1 MSLTCVWMVCLVC
14 WMVWHDHSCESRK
27 GKKWHGPVKFWM
39 IVHDSPKP
47 HAIQDAVVQVG
58 FNIKAIDAM
67 TTKTKV
73 FRQNTSQSHRFAL
86 GHPT

>member
-1 MSLTCVWMVCLVC
+1 MVCLVC

-27 GKKWHGPVKFWM
+27 RKKWHGPVEFWM

-47 HAIQDAVVQVG
+47 HAIQDAVVQEG